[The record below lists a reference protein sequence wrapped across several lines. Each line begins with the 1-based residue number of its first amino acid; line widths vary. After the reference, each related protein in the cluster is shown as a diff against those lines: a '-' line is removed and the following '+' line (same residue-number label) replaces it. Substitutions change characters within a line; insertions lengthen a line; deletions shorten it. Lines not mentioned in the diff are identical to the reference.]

1 MNDIDIT
8 LYYNRYRLDAMERVL
23 HSQGKSIEDAVYPML
38 DSLYEQL
45 IPAVERGDIENRI
58 AAENAQAAAEVEAA
72 KRFALVHLEHGE
84 DEFYLMTPVHK
95 SLYDIASLYRKQ
107 LQPNIG
113 KVPLWDLTGK
123 FQKADRIFEADFY
136 RMYRQMPVDKRI
148 TAAMHMEF
156 GNGIIRVCD
165 NDAGLWTVYRLKD
178 ISSAVYKAERKS
190 GLSSDVR
197 QGIFESTLRSQ
208 AVVRYLDEELE
219 QADGDGVD
227 EDEDPEEAEDPEPV
241 LRL

>member
-38 DSLYEQL
+38 DSLYEQFV
-45 IPAVERGDIENRI
+45 PAAERGDIENRI
-58 AAENAQAAAEVEAA
+58 AAENAQAAAEAEAA

-95 SLYDIASLYRKQ
+95 NLYDIASLYRKQ

-136 RMYRQMPVDKRI
+136 RMYRQMSVDKRI

-190 GLSSDVR
+190 GFTSDVR
-197 QGIFESTLRSQ
+197 QGIFESTIRTQ

-227 EDEDPEEAEDPEPV
+227 EDEDPEESEDPEPV